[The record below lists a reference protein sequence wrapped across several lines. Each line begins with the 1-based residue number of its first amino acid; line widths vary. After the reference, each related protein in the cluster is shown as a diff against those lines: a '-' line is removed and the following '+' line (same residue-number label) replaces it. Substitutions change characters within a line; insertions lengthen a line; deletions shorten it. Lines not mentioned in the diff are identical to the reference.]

1 MPHGACADVVAAVDE
16 RRAPRGPRNEQRGE
30 GVVHVPVRG
39 QGTLAEGAAVVGALY
54 CPRPTLAAPRA
65 HGRGEGE
72 ERRSVTGGKLSP
84 ELHIQVILSKCMDIK
99 QSEGNSRPQ
108 NLLTEAHYTVHN
120 KNKSIWRKTF
130 LFCEIVMEAEEH
142 QQPRKTAFYSE
153 LPKVEL
159 HAHLNGSIS
168 SNTMKK
174 LIAKKPGLK
183 IHHQMTMIDKGKK
196 RTLEEC
202 FQMFQIIHQLTTS
215 PEDILMVTKDVIK
228 EFADDGVKYLELRS
242 TPRRENATGMTKK
255 AYVES
260 VLEGIKQSKQEN
272 IDIDVRY
279 LIAIDR
285 RGGPSVAKETVKLA
299 EEFFLS
305 TDNTVIGLDL
315 SGDPTVGQAKDFL
328 EPLLEAKKAGLKL
341 ALHLSEIAN
350 QKKETQVLL
359 DLLPDRIGHG
369 TFLNSSE
376 GGSLDLVDFVRQHQ
390 IPLELCLTSNI
401 KSQTVPS
408 YDQHH
413 FGFWYSIAHPSVIC
427 TDDKGVFATHL
438 SQEYQLAAETFNLNQ
453 SQVWDLSY
461 ESIDYIFASD
471 RTRCHRT
478 SHFSI
483 PVKPAS

>member
-1 MPHGACADVVAAVDE
+1 MLVVKSSNC
-16 RRAPRGPRNEQRGE
+16 RK
-30 GVVHVPVRG
+30 
-39 QGTLAEGAAVVGALY
+39 L
-54 CPRPTLAAPRA
+54 CK
-65 HGRGEGE
+65 
-72 ERRSVTGGKLSP
+72 GKLSP

-130 LFCEIVMEAEEH
+130 LFCEIMMEAEGH

-305 TDNTVIGLDL
+305 TDNTVLGLDL

-341 ALHLSEIAN
+341 ALHLSEIPN

-376 GGSLDLVDFVRQHQ
+376 GGSLDLVDFVRHHQ
-390 IPLELCLTSNI
+390 IPLG
-401 KSQTVPS
+401 KV
-408 YDQHH
+408 
-413 FGFWYSIAHPSVIC
+413 
-427 TDDKGVFATHL
+427 
-438 SQEYQLAAETFNLNQ
+438 
-453 SQVWDLSY
+453 
-461 ESIDYIFASD
+461 
-471 RTRCHRT
+471 
-478 SHFSI
+478 
-483 PVKPAS
+483 